1 MPIIKSAKKKLK
13 QDRKKSKLNARYAHT
28 YKQIIKKVK
37 KGDKKI
43 ALKSVYSIIDKVA
56 QKNII
61 HAHKAK
67 RLKSQIARA
76 YRKNT

>member
-13 QDRKKSKLNARYAHT
+13 QDRKKSARNARYTHT
-28 YKQIIKKVK
+28 YKQIIKKLK

-43 ALKSVYSIIDKVA
+43 TVDSAYSIIDKIA
-56 QKNII
+56 RKKII
-61 HAHKAK
+61 HRHKAA

-76 YRKNT
+76 HKKKA